1 MNKKMLS
8 MVMAGMFAVG
18 FGATGV
24 QAADPTA
31 TAPTTPVATTSAPAG
46 DTTAATVEAPRK
58 SMVLTM
64 NEVAAIFLGKYANS
78 AIHSIELDTDY
89 GRFAYEVEGYTTKHT
104 YTIKVDVITGKILKE
119 EEDGREK
126 NIPSKIFNPLDVI
139 DPHKAEAIA
148 RAAVGDSAISKSW
161 ELKAEDGKVTY
172 EVKVINNDEKVDV
185 ILNAL
190 DGTVITKS
198 VPEKIVQEE
207 EDDDTGWTFHL

>member
-31 TAPTTPVATTSAPAG
+31 TASTTPAATTSAPAG

-89 GRFAYEVEGYTTKHT
+89 GRFAYEVKG
-104 YTIKVDVITGKILKE
+104 
-119 EEDGREK
+119 
-126 NIPSKIFNPLDVI
+126 
-139 DPHKAEAIA
+139 
-148 RAAVGDSAISKSW
+148 
-161 ELKAEDGKVTY
+161 
-172 EVKVINNDEKVDV
+172 
-185 ILNAL
+185 
-190 DGTVITKS
+190 
-198 VPEKIVQEE
+198 
-207 EDDDTGWTFHL
+207 